1 MEFFKWFL
9 FLFLNHLVPIT
20 EVYFSRTIVPCK
32 TNYKT
37 LLNVSLNE
45 SVGAIIIIG
54 FTDWIHLKSVNTKGS
69 CHLHIHT
76 QNFLLTFSF

>member
-1 MEFFKWFL
+1 MVSL

-54 FTDWIHLKSVNTKGS
+54 FTD
-69 CHLHIHT
+69 
-76 QNFLLTFSF
+76 